1 MMRRLTLVLALIGY
15 VLTAGCSSNGS
26 GASVPASRGASGRP
40 VRQAS
45 GRSATSPITHV
56 IVIIQENRSFENFFA
71 GYPGANAPLTGC
83 ASPAP
88 GGSKFETG
96 SGQCPAGDTAVALH
110 QT

>member
-1 MMRRLTLVLALIGY
+1 MMRRLMLILAVIGFVLA
-15 VLTAGCSSNGS
+15 TGCSSNGTNV
-26 GASVPASRGASGRP
+26 SVPAPRDASSRP

-83 ASPAP
+83 ASPHP
-88 GGSKFETG
+88 GGSRFETS
-96 SGQCPAGDTAVALH
+96 SGQCPAG
-110 QT
+110 